1 MRRMSEV
8 KYILAHDV
16 GTEVNKAAIV
26 GTDGKVIGS
35 ATDEY
40 GVVYPNPGWAEQD
53 PRVYWEA
60 IVKTTRE
67 VLTKT
72 KVKPSDISAVTFD
85 AMMASIMPVDAKGKA
100 LRPILLWLDTRASK
114 QADNLMMLFDP
125 MELLRRP
132 VIPAMSA
139 KDQIPKIMWIKEKE
153 PEIFAK
159 ASKFIDVKD
168 YLIYKCVGDFYVDWS
183 CASVDGMFN
192 MKTNR
197 LEKDI
202 IEKIGLTEE
211 KLAKVVKTT
220 DVVGNLTVEASHE
233 LGLTAST
240 RVVCGCGDV
249 PAVGIGSGAIKNG
262 SPHLYIGSSGWIA
275 SHTDKPLF
283 DLSGVGTICSGDPNK
298 LLLLGQMENCG
309 ACLKWFKDELCDAEK
324 RTAETTGK
332 GVYQI
337 LDEEAN
343 QSPPGSKCLI
353 FTPWMLG
360 ERCPFID
367 AKARGGFMNLALNHN
382 KRDMIRAIMEGV
394 AYNTRWVQELFEV
407 NLKQKITTLNGV
419 GGGAKSSTWMQIFAD
434 VLGKPIKQI
443 NVLQDVGSV
452 GAAMV
457 AAVGLGVYK
466 DFDSLEKIFKVKSTF
481 SPVET
486 NKQVY
491 DRMYDAMKRA
501 YKGLTPIHNILNR

>member
-1 MRRMSEV
+1 MTEV

-26 GTDGKVIGS
+26 GVDGKVIGT
-35 ATDEY
+35 AAGEY

-53 PRVYWEA
+53 PQVYWEA

-72 KVKPSDISAVTFD
+72 KLKPSDIGAVTFD
-85 AMMASIMPVDAKGKA
+85 AMMASIMPVNDKGKA

-114 QADNLMMLFDP
+114 QADNFLMMFDL
-125 MELLRRP
+125 MELLKRP
-132 VIPAMSA
+132 VIPPASA

-159 ASKFIDVKD
+159 TSKFIDVKD
-168 YLIYKCVGDFYVDWS
+168 YLIYKCVGDFFVDWS
-183 CASVDGMFN
+183 CASLNGMFN
-192 MKTNR
+192 INTKK

-202 IEKIGLTEE
+202 IQKIGLSEE

-220 DVVGNLTVEASHE
+220 EIVGNLKPEAAHE
-233 LGLTAST
+233 LGLTENAQ
-240 RVVCGCGDV
+240 VVCGCGDV

-275 SHTDKPLF
+275 LHTDKPQF
-283 DLSGVGTICSGDPNK
+283 DLSGVGTICSGDPSK

-309 ACLKWFKDELCDAEK
+309 ACLKWFKDELCEAEK
-324 RTAETTGK
+324 GTAEQTGK

-367 AKARGGFMNLALNHN
+367 AKARGGFMNLSLNHN
-382 KRDMIRAIMEGV
+382 KRDMIRAVMEGV
-394 AYNTRWVQELFEV
+394 AYNTRWVQELFET
-407 NLKQKITTLNGV
+407 NMKQKITSLSGV
-419 GGGAKSSTWMQIFAD
+419 GGGAKSNIWMQIFAD
-434 VLGKPIKQI
+434 VLGKPIRQI

-466 DFDSLEKIFKVKSTF
+466 DFDSLEKIFKVKATF
-481 SPVET
+481 NPVEG

-491 DRMYDAMKRA
+491 DRMYDAMKKA